1 VRSVKREVG
10 MQVKKQTLAPA
21 RVHLSNGVGRVH
33 VVGVAGSG
41 LRALVQLL
49 HERGYKV
56 TGSEL
61 LESPVLEKFRLRGID
76 CRVGHSS
83 GNVDQGTNLVLI
95 SAAVSDSNP
104 EVKAALDRRIPVVKY
119 SECLGELMA
128 EKSGIA
134 VAGTHGKTTTTAMV
148 SFILSEAGLDPT
160 FVIGGEH
167 PGLGGSARWGTGPH
181 FVAEACEFDRSFLN
195 LRPRMS
201 IVTNIEE
208 DHLDYFQSLKDIQG
222 AFADF
227 VSLLPEDGELI
238 LNRDDPH
245 SAYLSEFCR
254 SAVATFSL
262 RPGAADWWA
271 EEIVAGEAATEL
283 TMVHR
288 EERARVSLRV
298 PGAHNIQNALAAAAV
313 ARRAGVPL
321 EKIAGALSA
330 FTCVRRRFDVL
341 ARGKI
346 VVVDDYAHHPT
357 EVLSVLRA
365 ARQRLPARR
374 LIAVFQPHQHSRLRR
389 FGGAFAGALAG
400 FDASIVTDVF
410 SARDKDEDRSFK
422 SDALV
427 EALLAADPRARAI
440 HAPRFDDVLLALR
453 AEAAAGD
460 AVIFMGAGSITD
472 LARTY
477 ALEVQGD

>member
-1 VRSVKREVG
+1 
-10 MQVKKQTLAPA
+10 MQVKKPSPA
-21 RVHLSNGVGRVH
+21 AVPLGKMRVHLGNGVDRVH

-49 HERGYKV
+49 HERGFKV

-61 LESPVLEKFRLRGID
+61 LESPVLETFRLRGID

-95 SAAVSDSNP
+95 SAAVNDSNP

-148 SFILSEAGLDPT
+148 AFILSEAGLDPT

-167 PGLGGSARWGTGPH
+167 PGLGGSARWGTGHH

-208 DHLDYFQSLKDIQG
+208 DHLDYFESLKDIQG

-227 VSLLPEDGELI
+227 VSLLPEDGHLVI
-238 LNRDDPH
+238 NRDDPH

-271 EEIVAGEAATEL
+271 EDIDAGESGTAFVLA
-283 TMVHR
+283 HKD
-288 EERARVSLRV
+288 ERARVTLRV
-298 PGAHNIQNALAAAAV
+298 PGVHNIQNSLAAAAV

-321 EKIAGALSA
+321 ERIAQALSA
-330 FTCVRRRFDVL
+330 FTGVRRRFDVL
-341 ARGKI
+341 ARGRI

-357 EVLSVLRA
+357 EVQSVYRA
-365 ARQRLPARR
+365 ARQRLPGRR
-374 LIAVFQPHQHSRLRR
+374 LVAVFQPHQHSRLRW
-389 FGGAFAGALAG
+389 FQKEFAGALAR

-410 SARDKDEDRSFK
+410 SARDREEDK
-422 SDALV
+422 SVQSDSLAG
-427 EALLAADPRARAI
+427 AILAADPRASTV
-440 HAPRFDDVLLALR
+440 HAPSFDDVLLALR
-453 AEAAAGD
+453 ARVADGD